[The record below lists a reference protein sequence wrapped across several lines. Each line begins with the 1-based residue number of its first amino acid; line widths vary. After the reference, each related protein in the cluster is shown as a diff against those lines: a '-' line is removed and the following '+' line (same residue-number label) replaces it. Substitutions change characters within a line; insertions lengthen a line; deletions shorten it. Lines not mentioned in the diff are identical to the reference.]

1 MPKGETIKDLYS
13 EIRKCLFYMIPE
25 KWESIYLYASVI
37 QRDNGEETGEM
48 FFYYF
53 PKSIIKRNPINVYQ
67 IPQKFNLNEEEYI
80 KLTDELYGYIK
91 KLRHECQKYDKINWT
106 NITISI
112 ENVEFLAEYNCEDL
126 INSIYS
132 NEDRMAIWQYKYLE
146 YPIEKFTKSQ
156 REQIEAYLKEEENG
170 LHQSKMYTETFYQQH
185 EHNSIEYD
193 VNKKVDE
200 YIKEDNETTDF
211 TMVDSEQYQIQSGG
225 FFKRRKNR
233 LLNEIKNGNKE
244 AREEF
249 INGNLKLVLSVI
261 KRFYGRGENLDDLF
275 QIGCVG
281 LMKAIEN
288 FDSSFNCLFSTYA
301 VPLILGEVKR
311 YIRDSNTIRVTRS
324 IRDLAY
330 KIMKYKDLYQSIHGV
345 EPKNEDI
352 LMELGITEYELK
364 EAYDS
369 LREPMS
375 IYDPIYNDGGDTIYL
390 LDQLKDEKYDNIDK
404 DLIIS
409 LNRALKYIKTR
420 EKNILISRYIVGKTQ
435 MELASELGVSQ
446 AQISRIE
453 KNAIN
458 NVKKYIK

>member
-1 MPKGETIKDLYS
+1 MEINGINTSDLKVLS
-13 EIRKCLFYMIPE
+13 KEEMDELFKKFKEGDTQAKE
-25 KWESIYLYASVI
+25 KIA
-37 QRDNGEETGEM
+37 TGNLRLVL
-48 FFYYF
+48 
-53 PKSIIKRNPINVYQ
+53 SIIK
-67 IPQKFNLNEEEYI
+67 
-80 KLTDELYGYIK
+80 
-91 KLRHECQKYDKINWT
+91 KYN
-106 NITISI
+106 
-112 ENVEFLAEYNCEDL
+112 
-126 INSIYS
+126 
-132 NEDRMAIWQYKYLE
+132 
-146 YPIEKFTKSQ
+146 
-156 REQIEAYLKEEENG
+156 NG
-170 LHQSKMYTETFYQQH
+170 
-185 EHNSIEYD
+185 
-193 VNKKVDE
+193 
-200 YIKEDNETTDF
+200 
-211 TMVDSEQYQIQSGG
+211 
-225 FFKRRKNR
+225 KNDM
-233 LLNEIKNGNKE
+233 N
-244 AREEF
+244 
-249 INGNLKLVLSVI
+249 
-261 KRFYGRGENLDDLF
+261 DLF

>member
-1 MPKGETIKDLYS
+1 MRNIKKIVEINGINTSDLKVLS
-13 EIRKCLFYMIPE
+13 KEEMDELFKEFKEGDTQAKE
-25 KWESIYLYASVI
+25 KIA
-37 QRDNGEETGEM
+37 TGNLRLVL
-48 FFYYF
+48 
-53 PKSIIKRNPINVYQ
+53 SIIK
-67 IPQKFNLNEEEYI
+67 
-80 KLTDELYGYIK
+80 
-91 KLRHECQKYDKINWT
+91 KYN
-106 NITISI
+106 
-112 ENVEFLAEYNCEDL
+112 
-126 INSIYS
+126 
-132 NEDRMAIWQYKYLE
+132 
-146 YPIEKFTKSQ
+146 
-156 REQIEAYLKEEENG
+156 NG
-170 LHQSKMYTETFYQQH
+170 
-185 EHNSIEYD
+185 
-193 VNKKVDE
+193 
-200 YIKEDNETTDF
+200 
-211 TMVDSEQYQIQSGG
+211 
-225 FFKRRKNR
+225 KNDM
-233 LLNEIKNGNKE
+233 N
-244 AREEF
+244 
-249 INGNLKLVLSVI
+249 
-261 KRFYGRGENLDDLF
+261 DLF

-330 KIMKYKDLYQSIHGV
+330 KIMKYRDLYQSIHGV

-390 LDQLKDEKYDNIDK
+390 LDQLKDEKYENIDK

>member
-1 MPKGETIKDLYS
+1 MRNIKKIVEINGINTSDLKVLS
-13 EIRKCLFYMIPE
+13 KEEMDELFKKFKEGDTQAKE
-25 KWESIYLYASVI
+25 KIA
-37 QRDNGEETGEM
+37 TGNLRLVL
-48 FFYYF
+48 
-53 PKSIIKRNPINVYQ
+53 SIIK
-67 IPQKFNLNEEEYI
+67 
-80 KLTDELYGYIK
+80 
-91 KLRHECQKYDKINWT
+91 KYN
-106 NITISI
+106 
-112 ENVEFLAEYNCEDL
+112 
-126 INSIYS
+126 
-132 NEDRMAIWQYKYLE
+132 
-146 YPIEKFTKSQ
+146 
-156 REQIEAYLKEEENG
+156 NG
-170 LHQSKMYTETFYQQH
+170 
-185 EHNSIEYD
+185 
-193 VNKKVDE
+193 
-200 YIKEDNETTDF
+200 
-211 TMVDSEQYQIQSGG
+211 
-225 FFKRRKNR
+225 KNDM
-233 LLNEIKNGNKE
+233 N
-244 AREEF
+244 
-249 INGNLKLVLSVI
+249 
-261 KRFYGRGENLDDLF
+261 DLF

-330 KIMKYKDLYQSIHGV
+330 KIMKYKDLYQSIHGI

>member
-1 MPKGETIKDLYS
+1 MRNIKKIVEINGINTSDLKVLS
-13 EIRKCLFYMIPE
+13 KEEMDELFKKFKEGDIQAKE
-25 KWESIYLYASVI
+25 KIA
-37 QRDNGEETGEM
+37 TGNLRLVL
-48 FFYYF
+48 
-53 PKSIIKRNPINVYQ
+53 SIIK
-67 IPQKFNLNEEEYI
+67 
-80 KLTDELYGYIK
+80 
-91 KLRHECQKYDKINWT
+91 KYN
-106 NITISI
+106 
-112 ENVEFLAEYNCEDL
+112 
-126 INSIYS
+126 
-132 NEDRMAIWQYKYLE
+132 
-146 YPIEKFTKSQ
+146 
-156 REQIEAYLKEEENG
+156 NG
-170 LHQSKMYTETFYQQH
+170 
-185 EHNSIEYD
+185 
-193 VNKKVDE
+193 
-200 YIKEDNETTDF
+200 
-211 TMVDSEQYQIQSGG
+211 
-225 FFKRRKNR
+225 KNDM
-233 LLNEIKNGNKE
+233 N
-244 AREEF
+244 
-249 INGNLKLVLSVI
+249 
-261 KRFYGRGENLDDLF
+261 DLF

-330 KIMKYKDLYQSIHGV
+330 KIMKYRDLYQSIHGV

-390 LDQLKDEKYDNIDK
+390 LDQLKDEKYENIDK

>member
-1 MPKGETIKDLYS
+1 MRNIKKIVEINGINTSDLKVLS
-13 EIRKCLFYMIPE
+13 KEEMDELFKKFKEGDTQAKE
-25 KWESIYLYASVI
+25 KIA
-37 QRDNGEETGEM
+37 TGNLRLVL
-48 FFYYF
+48 
-53 PKSIIKRNPINVYQ
+53 SIIK
-67 IPQKFNLNEEEYI
+67 
-80 KLTDELYGYIK
+80 
-91 KLRHECQKYDKINWT
+91 KYN
-106 NITISI
+106 
-112 ENVEFLAEYNCEDL
+112 
-126 INSIYS
+126 
-132 NEDRMAIWQYKYLE
+132 
-146 YPIEKFTKSQ
+146 
-156 REQIEAYLKEEENG
+156 NG
-170 LHQSKMYTETFYQQH
+170 
-185 EHNSIEYD
+185 
-193 VNKKVDE
+193 
-200 YIKEDNETTDF
+200 
-211 TMVDSEQYQIQSGG
+211 
-225 FFKRRKNR
+225 KNDM
-233 LLNEIKNGNKE
+233 N
-244 AREEF
+244 
-249 INGNLKLVLSVI
+249 
-261 KRFYGRGENLDDLF
+261 DLF

-330 KIMKYKDLYQSIHGV
+330 KIMKYRDLYQSIHGV

-390 LDQLKDEKYDNIDK
+390 LDQLKDEKYENIDK

>member
-1 MPKGETIKDLYS
+1 MRNIKKIVEINGINTNDLKVLS
-13 EIRKCLFYMIPE
+13 KEEMDELFKKFKEGDTQAKE
-25 KWESIYLYASVI
+25 KIA
-37 QRDNGEETGEM
+37 TGNLRLVL
-48 FFYYF
+48 
-53 PKSIIKRNPINVYQ
+53 SIIK
-67 IPQKFNLNEEEYI
+67 
-80 KLTDELYGYIK
+80 
-91 KLRHECQKYDKINWT
+91 KYN
-106 NITISI
+106 
-112 ENVEFLAEYNCEDL
+112 
-126 INSIYS
+126 
-132 NEDRMAIWQYKYLE
+132 
-146 YPIEKFTKSQ
+146 
-156 REQIEAYLKEEENG
+156 NG
-170 LHQSKMYTETFYQQH
+170 
-185 EHNSIEYD
+185 
-193 VNKKVDE
+193 
-200 YIKEDNETTDF
+200 
-211 TMVDSEQYQIQSGG
+211 
-225 FFKRRKNR
+225 KNDM
-233 LLNEIKNGNKE
+233 N
-244 AREEF
+244 
-249 INGNLKLVLSVI
+249 
-261 KRFYGRGENLDDLF
+261 DLF

-330 KIMKYKDLYQSIHGV
+330 KIMKYRDLYQSIHGV

-420 EKNILISRYIVGKTQ
+420 EKNTLISRYIVGKTQ

>member
-1 MPKGETIKDLYS
+1 MDE
-13 EIRKCLFYMIPE
+13 LFKEFKEGDTQAKE
-25 KWESIYLYASVI
+25 KIA
-37 QRDNGEETGEM
+37 TGNLRLVL
-48 FFYYF
+48 
-53 PKSIIKRNPINVYQ
+53 SIIK
-67 IPQKFNLNEEEYI
+67 
-80 KLTDELYGYIK
+80 
-91 KLRHECQKYDKINWT
+91 KYN
-106 NITISI
+106 
-112 ENVEFLAEYNCEDL
+112 
-126 INSIYS
+126 
-132 NEDRMAIWQYKYLE
+132 
-146 YPIEKFTKSQ
+146 
-156 REQIEAYLKEEENG
+156 NG
-170 LHQSKMYTETFYQQH
+170 
-185 EHNSIEYD
+185 
-193 VNKKVDE
+193 
-200 YIKEDNETTDF
+200 
-211 TMVDSEQYQIQSGG
+211 
-225 FFKRRKNR
+225 KNDM
-233 LLNEIKNGNKE
+233 N
-244 AREEF
+244 
-249 INGNLKLVLSVI
+249 
-261 KRFYGRGENLDDLF
+261 DLF

-330 KIMKYKDLYQSIHGV
+330 KIMKYRDLYQSIHGV

-390 LDQLKDEKYDNIDK
+390 LDQLKDEKYENIDK

>member
-1 MPKGETIKDLYS
+1 MRNIKKIVEINGINTSDLKVLS
-13 EIRKCLFYMIPE
+13 KEEMDELFKKFKEGDIQAKE
-25 KWESIYLYASVI
+25 KIA
-37 QRDNGEETGEM
+37 TGNLRLVL
-48 FFYYF
+48 
-53 PKSIIKRNPINVYQ
+53 SIIK
-67 IPQKFNLNEEEYI
+67 
-80 KLTDELYGYIK
+80 
-91 KLRHECQKYDKINWT
+91 KYN
-106 NITISI
+106 
-112 ENVEFLAEYNCEDL
+112 
-126 INSIYS
+126 
-132 NEDRMAIWQYKYLE
+132 
-146 YPIEKFTKSQ
+146 
-156 REQIEAYLKEEENG
+156 NG
-170 LHQSKMYTETFYQQH
+170 
-185 EHNSIEYD
+185 
-193 VNKKVDE
+193 
-200 YIKEDNETTDF
+200 
-211 TMVDSEQYQIQSGG
+211 
-225 FFKRRKNR
+225 KNDM
-233 LLNEIKNGNKE
+233 N
-244 AREEF
+244 
-249 INGNLKLVLSVI
+249 
-261 KRFYGRGENLDDLF
+261 DLF

-352 LMELGITEYELK
+352 LIELGITEYELK

>member
-1 MPKGETIKDLYS
+1 MRNIKKIVEINGINTSDLKVLS
-13 EIRKCLFYMIPE
+13 KEEMDELFKKFKEGDTQAKE
-25 KWESIYLYASVI
+25 KIA
-37 QRDNGEETGEM
+37 TGNLRLVL
-48 FFYYF
+48 
-53 PKSIIKRNPINVYQ
+53 SIIK
-67 IPQKFNLNEEEYI
+67 
-80 KLTDELYGYIK
+80 
-91 KLRHECQKYDKINWT
+91 KYN
-106 NITISI
+106 
-112 ENVEFLAEYNCEDL
+112 
-126 INSIYS
+126 
-132 NEDRMAIWQYKYLE
+132 
-146 YPIEKFTKSQ
+146 
-156 REQIEAYLKEEENG
+156 NG
-170 LHQSKMYTETFYQQH
+170 
-185 EHNSIEYD
+185 
-193 VNKKVDE
+193 
-200 YIKEDNETTDF
+200 
-211 TMVDSEQYQIQSGG
+211 
-225 FFKRRKNR
+225 KNDM
-233 LLNEIKNGNKE
+233 N
-244 AREEF
+244 
-249 INGNLKLVLSVI
+249 
-261 KRFYGRGENLDDLF
+261 DLF

-330 KIMKYKDLYQSIHGV
+330 KIMKYRDLYQSIHGV

-435 MELASELGVSQ
+435 TELASELGVSQ

>member
-1 MPKGETIKDLYS
+1 MRNIKNKVEINGINTNDLKVLSKEEMDALFKKFKEGDTYAKE
-13 EIRKCLFYMIPE
+13 EI
-25 KWESIYLYASVI
+25 A
-37 QRDNGEETGEM
+37 NGNLRLVL
-48 FFYYF
+48 
-53 PKSIIKRNPINVYQ
+53 SIIK
-67 IPQKFNLNEEEYI
+67 
-80 KLTDELYGYIK
+80 
-91 KLRHECQKYDKINWT
+91 KYN
-106 NITISI
+106 
-112 ENVEFLAEYNCEDL
+112 
-126 INSIYS
+126 
-132 NEDRMAIWQYKYLE
+132 
-146 YPIEKFTKSQ
+146 
-156 REQIEAYLKEEENG
+156 NG
-170 LHQSKMYTETFYQQH
+170 
-185 EHNSIEYD
+185 
-193 VNKKVDE
+193 
-200 YIKEDNETTDF
+200 
-211 TMVDSEQYQIQSGG
+211 
-225 FFKRRKNR
+225 KNDM
-233 LLNEIKNGNKE
+233 N
-244 AREEF
+244 
-249 INGNLKLVLSVI
+249 
-261 KRFYGRGENLDDLF
+261 DLF

-288 FDSSFNCLFSTYA
+288 FDPSFNCLFSTYA

-330 KIMKYKDLYQSIHGV
+330 KIMKYKALYQSIHGI

-390 LDQLKDEKYDNIDK
+390 LDQLKDERYESIDK

-409 LNRALKYIKTR
+409 LNRALKYIKAR
-420 EKNILISRYIVGKTQ
+420 EKSILISRYIVGKTQ
-435 MELASELGVSQ
+435 MELAAELGVSQ

>member
-1 MPKGETIKDLYS
+1 MRNIKKIVEINGINTSDLKVLS
-13 EIRKCLFYMIPE
+13 KEEMDELFKKFKEWDTQAKE
-25 KWESIYLYASVI
+25 KIA
-37 QRDNGEETGEM
+37 TGNLRLVL
-48 FFYYF
+48 
-53 PKSIIKRNPINVYQ
+53 SIIK
-67 IPQKFNLNEEEYI
+67 
-80 KLTDELYGYIK
+80 
-91 KLRHECQKYDKINWT
+91 KYN
-106 NITISI
+106 
-112 ENVEFLAEYNCEDL
+112 
-126 INSIYS
+126 
-132 NEDRMAIWQYKYLE
+132 
-146 YPIEKFTKSQ
+146 
-156 REQIEAYLKEEENG
+156 NG
-170 LHQSKMYTETFYQQH
+170 
-185 EHNSIEYD
+185 
-193 VNKKVDE
+193 
-200 YIKEDNETTDF
+200 
-211 TMVDSEQYQIQSGG
+211 
-225 FFKRRKNR
+225 KNDM
-233 LLNEIKNGNKE
+233 N
-244 AREEF
+244 
-249 INGNLKLVLSVI
+249 
-261 KRFYGRGENLDDLF
+261 DLF

>member
-1 MPKGETIKDLYS
+1 MRNIKKIVEINGINTNDLKVLS
-13 EIRKCLFYMIPE
+13 KEEMDELFKKFKEGDTQAKE
-25 KWESIYLYASVI
+25 KIA
-37 QRDNGEETGEM
+37 TGNLRLVL
-48 FFYYF
+48 
-53 PKSIIKRNPINVYQ
+53 SIIK
-67 IPQKFNLNEEEYI
+67 
-80 KLTDELYGYIK
+80 
-91 KLRHECQKYDKINWT
+91 KYN
-106 NITISI
+106 
-112 ENVEFLAEYNCEDL
+112 
-126 INSIYS
+126 
-132 NEDRMAIWQYKYLE
+132 
-146 YPIEKFTKSQ
+146 
-156 REQIEAYLKEEENG
+156 NG
-170 LHQSKMYTETFYQQH
+170 
-185 EHNSIEYD
+185 
-193 VNKKVDE
+193 
-200 YIKEDNETTDF
+200 
-211 TMVDSEQYQIQSGG
+211 
-225 FFKRRKNR
+225 KNDM
-233 LLNEIKNGNKE
+233 N
-244 AREEF
+244 
-249 INGNLKLVLSVI
+249 
-261 KRFYGRGENLDDLF
+261 DLF
-275 QIGCVG
+275 QVGCVG

>member
-1 MPKGETIKDLYS
+1 M
-13 EIRKCLFYMIPE
+13 
-25 KWESIYLYASVI
+25 
-37 QRDNGEETGEM
+37 N
-48 FFYYF
+48 
-53 PKSIIKRNPINVYQ
+53 
-67 IPQKFNLNEEEYI
+67 
-80 KLTDELYGYIK
+80 
-91 KLRHECQKYDKINWT
+91 
-106 NITISI
+106 
-112 ENVEFLAEYNCEDL
+112 
-126 INSIYS
+126 
-132 NEDRMAIWQYKYLE
+132 
-146 YPIEKFTKSQ
+146 
-156 REQIEAYLKEEENG
+156 
-170 LHQSKMYTETFYQQH
+170 
-185 EHNSIEYD
+185 
-193 VNKKVDE
+193 
-200 YIKEDNETTDF
+200 
-211 TMVDSEQYQIQSGG
+211 
-225 FFKRRKNR
+225 
-233 LLNEIKNGNKE
+233 
-244 AREEF
+244 
-249 INGNLKLVLSVI
+249 
-261 KRFYGRGENLDDLF
+261 DLF

-330 KIMKYKDLYQSIHGV
+330 KIMKYRDLYQSIHGV